1 MHIDRIPNSVA
12 QGLNWT
18 NVGLKLRG
26 LYRVVAGAS
35 GFELD

>member
-18 NVGLKLRG
+18 NVGLK
-26 LYRVVAGAS
+26 YDS
-35 GFELD
+35 GKDLAVSEPV